1 MNHTTIGN
9 ITTELYAV
17 KDKVPGDRY
26 DSWHICMGQF
36 VLFWCYRSEEDK
48 HLSLTDL
55 GEQEVEYLP
64 PGKLFVEISDVL
76 EYIKTEMERK

>member
-26 DSWHICMGQF
+26 DSWSIWLGQF
-36 VLFWCYRSEEDK
+36 CLFWCYRSDEDK
-48 HLSLTDL
+48 HLCLTDN
-55 GEQEVEYLP
+55 GEQVVEYLP
-64 PGKLFVEISDVL
+64 PGKCFVEISDVL
-76 EYIKTEMERK
+76 EYIKTEMERT